1 MIFKRSA
8 FALLTVIAGLAL
20 YLSSGAASAQ
30 AQGSSNIFYYSVSC
44 PHCAKVEEFFKQYGV
59 VEKFN
64 IVSKE
69 VSQNPANAKEFFDAL
84 SFRNVPPA
92 EMGVPYMIF
101 EGQALSGDSD
111 IIDFFKAKLGLS
123 GDSES
128 ISAGTSTTPVNP
140 ASAGSSRLTIPTV
153 VIAALAD
160 SINPC
165 AFSVMVFLLLS
176 LLAIGA
182 KKRMLKVGVIY
193 VATVYVVYLAAGLG
207 LLAVFQSISF
217 MSKYI
222 LYAAAA
228 LAIIAGLVNIK
239 DFFFYGKG
247 FSLSIPASKKH
258 LMDKYIKHASVPA
271 AIILGFLVALFEL
284 PCTGGFY
291 LAILALLA
299 QETTFWNGFA
309 YLAFYNLIFVAPLFI
324 IIIAVYKGVSPQKLE
339 QWRVAKRGWMR
350 LAMGLVLVGLGL
362 ALIFLF

>member
-1 MIFKRSA
+1 MKKTFYILP
-8 FALLTVIAGLAL
+8 LLLAL
-20 YLSSGAASAQ
+20 ILPSFLSGRIVQ
-30 AQGSSNIFYYSVSC
+30 AESSNIFYYSVTC
-44 PHCAKVEEFFKQYGV
+44 PHCAKVEEFFKQYDV
-59 VEKFN
+59 INKFN

-69 VSQNPANAKEFFDAL
+69 ISQNPNNAKEFFDAL
-84 SFRNVPPA
+84 SFRNVPQA

-101 EGQALSGDSD
+101 EGQAISGDQD
-111 IIDFFKAKLGLS
+111 IINFFKAKLGLTA
-123 GDSES
+123 ET
-128 ISAGTSTTPVNP
+128 INTTSTVTTP
-140 ASAGSSRLTIPTV
+140 ASNIPDGKAHLTIPTV
-153 VIAALAD
+153 IIAALAD

-182 KKRMLKVGVIY
+182 RKRMLKVGIIY
-193 VATVYVVYLAAGLG
+193 IVTVYVVYLAAGLG
-207 LLAVFQSISF
+207 LLAVFQSISII
-217 MSKYI
+217 SKYI
-222 LYAAAA
+222 LYTAAV
-228 LAIIAGLVNIK
+228 LAIIAGLINIK

-247 FSLSIPASKKH
+247 FSLAIPESKKH
-258 LMDKYIKHASVPA
+258 LMDKYIKHASIPA

-299 QETTFWNGFA
+299 RETTFWSGFA

-324 IIIAVYKGVSPQKLE
+324 ILAVVFKGVSPQKLE
-339 QWRVAKRGWMR
+339 SWRVAKRGWMR